1 MSLSSR
7 CTCALLLALQVSVF
21 AGQLPEE
28 HGIQLF
34 RSGTVMMVR
43 TVSVTNGDGMPI
55 EGLTTHDFAVTE
67 DGDPQEIA
75 FVEFH
80 RLSSGVPVP
89 RASVSSSIPAPATR
103 EVREPPNRPGLSPA
117 GAAPRP
123 RRFVV
128 LYFDLSALLPMD
140 GLRAYRG
147 ALTFLEQHMEPP
159 DLVAL
164 MTFQRGVV
172 RLRQDFTDDRE
183 RLRREIETLIHGD
196 RGRGVESF
204 DTAPG
209 LGVFG
214 QNDVEFNLF
223 NTNRQLSALQTAVT
237 MLAERARRTTLV
249 YFGSGLAINGSANQA
264 QFRATANAA
273 VLANVTINPVDARGL
288 VALAPLG
295 DAGTP
300 SPGGEALF
308 SGLSAATSLRNFR
321 RSQDVL
327 HALAEETGGTARF
340 DDNDLGPA
348 IARVTQGVVS
358 YYVLAYYSTHTERDG
373 RARRVRIALKRDL
386 AAELDYQQVYF
397 GEKSFANFTDADRER
412 QLEEALMSANP
423 VTDLTMALELNY
435 FQLNSAEYYVSVF
448 IKFRGGEFEFTRR
461 GRSRLELD
469 VLAEV
474 RTAHGV
480 TIQNLRDKLDVKLP
494 DDTAS
499 RLAAQPLLYE
509 TGFTLLPDD
518 YVIRIVA
525 RDAVT
530 GVLGTYETAF
540 TVPNL
545 EREERL
551 VPLSSVVL
559 GSQESWLGDELHRVG
574 PGSQWNA
581 SPLVHDGRKVI
592 PSVTRVFRGARD
604 LHVLLEAHRRRSGN
618 ETGPLAAFVA
628 LYRDDKV
635 VLETMPLIVTR
646 GTERRPWVL
655 PLHFEVPLDTLPS
668 GRFRCQVTVLD
679 PMGQKV
685 AFWQA
690 PIIVV
695 Q

>member
-1 MSLSSR
+1 MSLPSTR
-7 CTCALLLALQVSVF
+7 ACALVLALPVPLF
-21 AGQLPEE
+21 AGQLPDE
-28 HGIQLF
+28 HGTQVF
-34 RSGTVMMVR
+34 RSGTLMMVR
-43 TVSVTNGDGMPI
+43 TVSVTNGDGAPI
-55 EGLTTHDFAVTE
+55 EGLTASDFAVTE

-89 RASVSSSIPAPATR
+89 RTRVSPSIPAPAGR
-103 EVREPPNRPGLSPA
+103 EVREAPDRIASSQT
-117 GAAPRP
+117 GAAPRA

-128 LYFDLSALLPMD
+128 LYFDLSALPPMD

-147 ALTFLEQHMEPP
+147 ALTFLEQHMERP

-172 RLRQDFTDDRE
+172 RLRQDFTGDRE
-183 RLRREIETLIHGD
+183 RLRREIETLIRGD
-196 RGRGVESF
+196 GRRDVEPF

-209 LGVFG
+209 LGAFG

-237 MLAERARRTTLV
+237 MLAERARRTTLI
-249 YFGSGLAINGSANQA
+249 YFGSGLAINSSANQA

-295 DAGTP
+295 DASTP
-300 SPGGEALF
+300 SPGGQAMF
-308 SGLSAATSLRNFR
+308 SGLSASTTLRNFH

-340 DDNDLGPA
+340 DDNDLGRA
-348 IARVTQGVVS
+348 IAGVTHGVVG

-373 RARRVRIALKRDL
+373 RARRIRITLRRDDL
-386 AAELDYQQVYF
+386 AAELDYRQVYL
-397 GEKSFANFTDADRER
+397 GEKSFADFTDADKER
-412 QLEEALMSANP
+412 QLEDALMSANP

-435 FQLNSAEYYVSVF
+435 FQLNSAEYFVPVF
-448 IKFRGGEFEFTRR
+448 MKFSGSELELARR
-461 GRSRLELD
+461 RRRSRLVLD

-480 TIQNLRDKLDVKLP
+480 TIQNLRDKLDVELP
-494 DDTAS
+494 GDTAS
-499 RLAAQPLLYE
+499 RLATQPLLYE

-525 RDAVT
+525 RDAMT
-530 GVLGTYETAF
+530 GILGTYETAF

-559 GSQESWLGDELHRVG
+559 GSQESRRGDELHRVG
-574 PGSQWNA
+574 PGSHWNA

-592 PSVTRVFRGARD
+592 PSVTRVFSGVRN
-604 LHVLLEAHRRRSGN
+604 LQVLLEAYQRAG
-618 ETGPLAAFVA
+618 G
-628 LYRDDKV
+628 
-635 VLETMPLIVTR
+635 
-646 GTERRPWVL
+646 
-655 PLHFEVPLDTLPS
+655 
-668 GRFRCQVTVLD
+668 
-679 PMGQKV
+679 
-685 AFWQA
+685 
-690 PIIVV
+690 
-695 Q
+695 

>member
-1 MSLSSR
+1 
-7 CTCALLLALQVSVF
+7 
-21 AGQLPEE
+21 
-28 HGIQLF
+28 
-34 RSGTVMMVR
+34 
-43 TVSVTNGDGMPI
+43 
-55 EGLTTHDFAVTE
+55 
-67 DGDPQEIA
+67 
-75 FVEFH
+75 
-80 RLSSGVPVP
+80 
-89 RASVSSSIPAPATR
+89 
-103 EVREPPNRPGLSPA
+103 
-117 GAAPRP
+117 
-123 RRFVV
+123 
-128 LYFDLSALLPMD
+128 MD

-147 ALTFLEQHMEPP
+147 ALTFLEQYMEPP

-183 RLRREIETLIHGD
+183 RLRREIETLIYAD
-196 RGRGVESF
+196 GRRDVESF
-204 DTAPG
+204 GTAS
-209 LGVFG
+209 GVGAFG

-223 NTNRQLSALQTAVT
+223 DTNRQLSALQTAVT
-237 MLAERARRTTLV
+237 MLAERARRTTLI
-249 YFGSGLAINGSANQA
+249 YFGSGLAINGSANRA
-264 QFRATANAA
+264 QFRATASAA

-295 DAGTP
+295 DASTP

-308 SGLSAATSLRNFR
+308 SGLSAATTLRNFR

-327 HALAEETGGTARF
+327 HALAEETGGAARF
-340 DDNDLGPA
+340 DDNDLGHA
-348 IARVTQGVVS
+348 IARVTQGVVG
-358 YYVLAYYSTHTERDG
+358 YYVVAYYSTHTERDG
-373 RARRVRIALKRDL
+373 RARRVRIALTRDDL
-386 AAELDYQQVYF
+386 AAELDYQPVYF
-397 GEKSFANFTDADRER
+397 GEKSFADFTDADRER

-435 FQLNSAEYYVSVF
+435 FQLNSAEYFVSVF
-448 IKFRGGEFEFTRR
+448 IKFRGSELELTRR
-461 GRSRLELD
+461 RRRSRLDLD

-480 TIQNLRDKLDVKLP
+480 TIQNLRDKLNVKLP

-499 RLAAQPLLYE
+499 GVAAQPLLYE

-518 YVIRIVA
+518 YVIRIVS

-592 PSVTRVFRGARD
+592 PGVTRVFSGARD
-604 LHVLLEAHRRRSGN
+604 LQVLLEAYRRRSGN
-618 ETGPLAAFVA
+618 VTGPLAAFVA
-628 LYRDDKV
+628 LYRDDEV
-635 VLETMPLIVTR
+635 VLETLPLIATR
-646 GTERRPWVL
+646 GTERRPWAV

-679 PMGQKV
+679 PTGQKV

-690 PIIVV
+690 PIVV
-695 Q
+695 VR